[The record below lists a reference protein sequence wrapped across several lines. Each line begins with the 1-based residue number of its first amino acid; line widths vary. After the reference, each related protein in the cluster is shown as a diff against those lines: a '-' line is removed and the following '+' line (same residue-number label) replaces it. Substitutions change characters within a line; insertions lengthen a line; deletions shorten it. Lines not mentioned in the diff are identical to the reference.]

1 MADQEFL
8 ASFGVQIDESGLNRL
23 QKALKDN
30 RTLAD
35 DLASSFDKARAAV
48 KSFFADLSEV
58 SMDGI
63 ASGTGSEDRTGM
75 NLSFSL
81 DFTKATK
88 QLTVFFKEM
97 SNSLHLS
104 ADASGVVKAGR
115 NALSQLQS
123 LYASTTLRVSAS
135 VSPSGSSSGSPSG
148 ASGASGASGS
158 ASSLLA
164 GSSLSSSV
172 SGSNSRTVQAPVSIN
187 VTANSANAEAV
198 GRSVYNV
205 AEQYLLRT
213 LNSAMG

>member
-23 QKALKDN
+23 QKAVKDN

-48 KSFFADLSEV
+48 ESFFAALSEI

-63 ASGTGSEDRTGM
+63 ASGSGSEDRTGM

-81 DFTKATK
+81 NFTKATK
-88 QLTVFFKEM
+88 QLTTFFKEM

-115 NALSQLQS
+115 SALSQLQS
-123 LYASTTLRVSAS
+123 LYASTTLRVSAA
-135 VSPSGSSSGSPSG
+135 VSPSGAPSGSP
-148 ASGASGASGS
+148 SGASGASGS

>member
-48 KSFFADLSEV
+48 ESFFADLSEV

-88 QLTVFFKEM
+88 QLTTFFKEM

-135 VSPSGSSSGSPSG
+135 VSSSGAPSGSP
-148 ASGASGASGS
+148 SGASGASGS

>member
-23 QKALKDN
+23 QQALKDN

-48 KSFFADLSEV
+48 ESFFAGLSEI

-63 ASGTGSEDRTGM
+63 SSGSEDASGM

-88 QLTVFFKEM
+88 QLTAYFKEM

-115 NALSQLQS
+115 SALSQLQS
-123 LYASTTLRVSAS
+123 LYASSTLRLSAS
-135 VSPSGSSSGSPSG
+135 VSTSGSPSG
-148 ASGASGASGS
+148 SPSGSSGASGASGS
-158 ASSLLA
+158 ASSLLS

-172 SGSNSRTVQAPVSIN
+172 TGSNSRTVQAPVSIN
-187 VTANSANAEAV
+187 VTTNSANAEAV

>member
-1 MADQEFL
+1 MAEQEFL
-8 ASFGVQIDESGLNRL
+8 ASFGVRIDESGLNRL
-23 QKALKDN
+23 QQALKDN

-35 DLASSFDKARAAV
+35 DLASAFDRARAAV
-48 KSFFADLSEV
+48 ELFFADLSET

-63 ASGTGSEDRTGM
+63 SSASGSGEQSGVS
-75 NLSFSL
+75 LSFSL
-81 DFTKATK
+81 DFTTATK
-88 QLTVFFKEM
+88 QLTAYFKEM

-104 ADASGVVKAGR
+104 ADASGVVRAGR
-115 NALSQLQS
+115 SALSQLQN
-123 LYASTTLRVSAS
+123 LYSSTTLRISAS
-135 VSPSGSSSGSPSG
+135 VLPSGGSSGPASGTSG
-148 ASGASGASGS
+148 AAGS
-158 ASSLLA
+158 VSSLLS

-172 SGSNSRTVQAPVSIN
+172 SGSSSRTVQAPVSIN

>member
-48 KSFFADLSEV
+48 ESFFADLSEI

-88 QLTVFFKEM
+88 QLTVFFREM
-97 SNSLHLS
+97 SNS
-104 ADASGVVKAGR
+104 
-115 NALSQLQS
+115 LQS
-123 LYASTTLRVSAS
+123 LYASTTLRVSAA
-135 VSPSGSSSGSPSG
+135 VSPSSSPSGSPSG

>member
-1 MADQEFL
+1 MAEQEFL

-23 QKALKDN
+23 QQALKDN

-35 DLASSFDKARAAV
+35 DLASAFDRARAAV
-48 KSFFADLSEV
+48 ESFFANLSEI
-58 SMDGI
+58 SMEGI
-63 ASGTGSEDRTGM
+63 SSASGSEDQSGM
-75 NLSFSL
+75 TLSFSL

-88 QLTVFFKEM
+88 QLVAYFKEM

-115 NALSQLQS
+115 SALSQLQS
-123 LYASTTLRVSAS
+123 LYASTTLKIGATVTAS
-135 VSPSGSSSGSPSG
+135 GSPSGSSGGSGSG
-148 ASGASGASGS
+148 GS
-158 ASSLLA
+158 ASSLLS

-172 SGSNSRTVQAPVSIN
+172 TGSNSRTVQAPVSIN

>member
-48 KSFFADLSEV
+48 ESFFADLSEV

-88 QLTVFFKEM
+88 QLTTFFKEM

-123 LYASTTLRVSAS
+123 LYASTALRVSAS
-135 VSPSGSSSGSPSG
+135 VSPSGAPSGSP
-148 ASGASGASGS
+148 SGASGASGS